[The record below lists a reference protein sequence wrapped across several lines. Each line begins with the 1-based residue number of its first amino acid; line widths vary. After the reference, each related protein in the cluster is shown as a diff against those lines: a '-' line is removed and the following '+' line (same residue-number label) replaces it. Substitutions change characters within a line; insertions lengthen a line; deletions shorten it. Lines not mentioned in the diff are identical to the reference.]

1 MGMAK
6 RELMAK
12 RAAKEIKHNSVVN
25 LGIGIPTLVAN
36 YVGAKKN
43 VWFHGENGLLGIGPA
58 PNYGDQDP
66 NNVNAGGIPCTNVKG
81 SSYFDSCTSFGIIR
95 AGLIDVTIL
104 GALEVSEKGDLA
116 NWIIPGKLVPGIG
129 GGMELAQKAK
139 KVIVV
144 TTHTNKNG
152 DSKIKKL
159 CTLPITAPKCVDLII
174 TDLAVMEIKNNRLE
188 LLEIFSHT
196 TIEEVLKK
204 TEAELFVPD
213 NVVIINYA
221 KEGK

>member
-1 MGMAK
+1 MGMGK

-12 RAAKEIKHNSVVN
+12 RAAQEVENNSVVN

-36 YVGAKKN
+36 YVGDKKN
-43 VWFHGENGLLGIGPA
+43 VWFHGENGLLGIGSA
-58 PNYGDQDP
+58 PKEGHEDP
-66 NNVNAGGIPCTNVKG
+66 NNTNAGGIPCTNVKG
-81 SSYFDSCTSFGIIR
+81 SSYFDSCTSFAIIR
-95 AGLIDVTIL
+95 SGLIDLTIL

-144 TTHTNKNG
+144 TTHVNKKG
-152 DSKIKKL
+152 DSKIKKV
-159 CTLPITAPKCVDLII
+159 CDLPITAPKCVNLII

-188 LLEIFSHT
+188 LVEIFSHT

-213 NVVIINYA
+213 NVGIINY
-221 KEGK
+221 